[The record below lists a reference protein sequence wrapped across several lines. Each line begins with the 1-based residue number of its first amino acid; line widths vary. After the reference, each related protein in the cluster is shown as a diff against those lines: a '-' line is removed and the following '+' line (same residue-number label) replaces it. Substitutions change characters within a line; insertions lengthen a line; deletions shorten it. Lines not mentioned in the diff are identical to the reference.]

1 MGGAKSG
8 TGAKSR
14 ESGELL
20 APRRSVR
27 RTGDQ
32 SRRTLLDLDDS
43 LLLDELLDW
52 LEGAG
57 RLADELRD
65 GAGDDPLVE
74 LRDGADEGRLVDE
87 LRGAGAG
94 RLTELEPLG
103 ALGATTL
110 PRLLD
115 DPLGLELESRSGT
128 MRAPPMR
135 SITRRGIGAELV
147 SWLRVELA
155 PSPSRPVSLR
165 WVGEL
170 RHWRSGAGVAGLWP
184 GFGSVAQL
192 RSGAGRLPVVQLR
205 SGAGSGVRSGSG
217 RTTRPRHDAS
227 SLRRG
232 SGEVASGVGRGV
244 GAGAVE
250 VSGSR
255 RITLG
260 AVPRGAGAVAPAAGR
275 SIWLPP
281 ETGAGR
287 VVP

>member
-1 MGGAKSG
+1 M
-8 TGAKSR
+8 
-14 ESGELL
+14 
-20 APRRSVR
+20 
-27 RTGDQ
+27 
-32 SRRTLLDLDDS
+32 LDLDES

-65 GAGDDPLVE
+65 GDDPLVE

-94 RLTELEPLG
+94 RLTELELLG

-155 PSPSRPVSLR
+155 PSPSRPVSL
-165 WVGEL
+165 L
-170 RHWRSGAGVAGLWP
+170 
-184 GFGSVAQL
+184 
-192 RSGAGRLPVVQLR
+192 
-205 SGAGSGVRSGSG
+205 
-217 RTTRPRHDAS
+217 
-227 SLRRG
+227 
-232 SGEVASGVGRGV
+232 
-244 GAGAVE
+244 
-250 VSGSR
+250 
-255 RITLG
+255 
-260 AVPRGAGAVAPAAGR
+260 
-275 SIWLPP
+275 
-281 ETGAGR
+281 
-287 VVP
+287 